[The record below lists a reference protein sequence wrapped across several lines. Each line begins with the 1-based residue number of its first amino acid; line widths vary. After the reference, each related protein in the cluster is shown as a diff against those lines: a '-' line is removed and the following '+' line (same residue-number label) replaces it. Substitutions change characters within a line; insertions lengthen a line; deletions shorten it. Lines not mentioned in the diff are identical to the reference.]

1 MTANSLFLKGNL
13 TQTPKFMRKVWF
25 SGLDE
30 PLCVPRDVSTT
41 NWDPYAGNRENCD
54 IFDVD
59 QSDPSQ
65 WNGGYQTFQIAVNKI
80 SINFVK
86 EKLPTEAK
94 EILITVNN
102 NIKPK
107 KKSISFFDYPCRP
120 NKFSKFCI
128 FHCIFIPSVYKDNPM
143 LVSETY
149 FNVDASKNPKFHTV
163 DIHIQSIDDVQTIE
177 FSCFELSY
185 PTGNTKNIKDD
196 IDSFV
201 IELIICNEAWKM
213 YYEANNYFDEVH
225 ME

>member
-1 MTANSLFLKGNL
+1 MSANSLFVKGNL
-13 TQTPKFMRKVWF
+13 TQTSKFMRKVWF

-30 PLCVPRDVSTT
+30 PLCIPRDATT
-41 NWDPYAGNRENCD
+41 SQWDPYAGNTENCD

-80 SINFVK
+80 SINFIK

-94 EILITVNN
+94 EILITLNN

-107 KKSISFFDYPCRP
+107 KKSISNLDYPYKG
-120 NKFSKFCI
+120 NKFSKLCI
-128 FHCIFIPSVYKDNPM
+128 FNCVFIPSKHNDNPM

-163 DIHIQSIDDVQTIE
+163 DMHIQSIDDVQTIE
-177 FSCFELSY
+177 FSCFQFDY
-185 PTGNTKNIKDD
+185 PQRNIKNIKDN
-196 IDSFV
+196 IHSFA

-225 ME
+225 MQ

>member
-1 MTANSLFLKGNL
+1 MTANSFFLKGNL
-13 TQTPKFMRKVWF
+13 RQTPKFMRKIWF

-30 PLCVPRDVSTT
+30 PLCVPRHVSTS
-41 NWDPYAGNRENCD
+41 NWDPYGGNIENCD

-65 WNGGYQTFQIAVNKI
+65 WNGGYQSFQIAVNKV
-80 SINFVK
+80 SINFIK

-94 EILITVNN
+94 EILIMLNN

-128 FHCIFIPSVYKDNPM
+128 FNCIFIPSAYKDNPM

-163 DIHIQSIDDVQTIE
+163 NIHIQSIDDVQTIE

-185 PTGNTKNIKDD
+185 PKGNTKNIKDD
-196 IDSFV
+196 IHSFDM
-201 IELIICNEAWKM
+201 ELIICNEAWKM